1 MRIKNLGILAGILVL
16 AGLAAAARP
25 EQAPD
30 GLRNIE
36 VKRFG
41 VLVQAPVAWTPI
53 VWGQDDR
60 AFVLRLPQDDQ
71 STKGYVSCELGLA
84 PEALADFQK
93 RIQAAD
99 EAEQKT
105 ASPRRKL
112 TLNRLAAIDA
122 QRFGQERA
130 AQWGKRLDSLWEYPG
145 GEKGT
150 SYELETRVIRGE
162 MLYTFT
168 LRTDQ
173 AHFDAYRA
181 DFEELLASAKLTPP
195 ETGLQRMPQGF
206 WMQRDFNFAL
216 RLPDDWR
223 PSFGPNDKV
232 LFFATGKTHEVF
244 TDNLIVLAS
253 PPKPLELEKLH
264 DSLPREIAAVDPGAK
279 VNSRIIKQGVEPAL
293 ETVIHT
299 KRGPLDVTIIERRF
313 RGPTRNYEVK
323 FTCETAEYN
332 RIEASLRKSLDS
344 FIEVAEPPKHD
355 PI

>member
-1 MRIKNLGILAGILVL
+1 MRIGNLGILAGTV
-16 AGLAAAARP
+16 ALAAVAVGARP
-25 EQAPD
+25 EQAAD

-41 VLVQAPVAWTPI
+41 VSVQAPLAWNLI

-60 AFVLRLPQDDQ
+60 AFVLRLPQEDQ
-71 STKGYVSCELGLA
+71 STKGYVSCELALA
-84 PEALADFQK
+84 PEELEDFRK
-93 RIQAAD
+93 RFQTSD
-99 EAEQKT
+99 EAEQKQ
-105 ASPRRKL
+105 AKPQRKL
-112 TLNRLAAIDA
+112 TLNRIAPVDGK
-122 QRFGQERA
+122 RFGQERA
-130 AQWGKRLDSLWEYPG
+130 EQWGKRLDSLWEYSG

-150 SYELETRVIRGE
+150 SYELQTRVICAE

-181 DFEELLASAKLTPP
+181 DFEELLASAKLAPP
-195 ETGLQRMPQGF
+195 ETGLRRMPQGF

-253 PPKPLELEKLH
+253 APKPLELEKLH
-264 DSLPREIAAVDPGAK
+264 DTLPREITAVDPKAE
-279 VNSRIIKQGVEPAL
+279 VSSRIIKQGAEPAL

-299 KRGPLDVTIIERRF
+299 KRGPLELTIIERRF

-323 FTCETAEYN
+323 FTCETAEFK
-332 RIEASLRKSLDS
+332 RIEAGVRKSLDS
-344 FIEVAEPPKHD
+344 FIEVAEAPHHD